1 MFNYYLM
8 NSNTLSGIFAATL
21 KQPTTY
27 PSHLL
32 TDQSVDPRLCFISI
46 IPVYVCICKV
56 LICHHFFRV
65 YHDQK
70 RTNFVEEGETAT
82 TSIYPL
88 STVTILKEEDL
99 ETKAGLVEGET
110 ARISQFY
117 SLLTSSIDVIRL
129 VCVPVFCVAYVC

>member
-1 MFNYYLM
+1 M
-8 NSNTLSGIFAATL
+8 
-21 KQPTTY
+21 
-27 PSHLL
+27 
-32 TDQSVDPRLCFISI
+32 
-46 IPVYVCICKV
+46 
-56 LICHHFFRV
+56 
-65 YHDQK
+65 
-70 RTNFVEEGETAT
+70 EEGETAT